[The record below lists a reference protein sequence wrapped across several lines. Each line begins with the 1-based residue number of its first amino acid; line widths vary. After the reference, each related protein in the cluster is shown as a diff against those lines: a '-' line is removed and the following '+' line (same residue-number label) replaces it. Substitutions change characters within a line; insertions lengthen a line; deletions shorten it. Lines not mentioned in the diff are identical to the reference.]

1 MEVHELKSTWSEISA
16 TVSIMYFYV
25 MSALP
30 VLASLV
36 VHVKVMSNAKC
47 NWRYITKLINQ
58 EPIQFPC
65 HIHLLLENKNSQL
78 FPSPSSPLLC
88 SIMFHVVRCFFI
100 RKETRRILAASRWC
114 PWVSD
119 WLITLLVLLFLH
131 VLDFPVPSPLSLFW
145 NAFLG
150 SVLHDQ
156 ITVCMSSRLCSLAT
170 GVLYLLSSLI
180 QFGWLI

>member
-1 MEVHELKSTWSEISA
+1 
-16 TVSIMYFYV
+16 

-30 VLASLV
+30 VLASSV

-65 HIHLLLENKNSQL
+65 HICLLLENKNSQL

-88 SIMFHVVRCFFI
+88 SIMFHVVRGFFYQKRNKKNFSCI
-100 RKETRRILAASRWC
+100 DM
-114 PWVSD
+114 VSLGY
-119 WLITLLVLLFLH
+119 WLIDYLACVTLPPCFG
-131 VLDFPVPSPLSLFW
+131 FSSSIPSSLFW

-150 SVLHDQ
+150 SLLHDQ
-156 ITVCMSSRLCSLAT
+156 ITVFMSSRLCTLAS
-170 GVLYLLSSLI
+170 GVLDLISSLI
-180 QFGWLI
+180 QFGWLIQKTRRLKMV